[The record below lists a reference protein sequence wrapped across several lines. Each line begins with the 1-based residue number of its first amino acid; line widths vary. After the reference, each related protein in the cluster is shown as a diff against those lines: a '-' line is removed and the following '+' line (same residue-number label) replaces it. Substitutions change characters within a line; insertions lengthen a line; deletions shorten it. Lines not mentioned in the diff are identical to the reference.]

1 MLSSILFVVSTISLR
16 KHRERLGES
25 NHKVKCE
32 GFHPF
37 EKKRSRIEIMNHTV
51 HQGQGSGD
59 FKHETGGR
67 PKGFRGKHS
76 RESGYII

>member
-1 MLSSILFVVSTISLR
+1 MRRLSSIR
-16 KHRERLGES
+16 
-25 NHKVKCE
+25 
-32 GFHPF
+32 
-37 EKKRSRIEIMNHTV
+37 KKRSHIEIMNHTV